1 MDEFY
6 AQPAGREPMN
16 QSQATRVL
24 AIRHGETAWN
34 VATRIQG
41 KLDIGLND
49 TGRNQALRLGE
60 TLAKSQTHEPITAI
74 YSSDLRR
81 AFDTALTVSMATG
94 VHVTPDKGLRERG
107 FGIFEGKTF
116 DEVAQL
122 WPEQAQR
129 WRQRDPD
136 FCPEG
141 GESLTMF
148 RDRILAASQAL
159 TARHPGEQIALVAH
173 GGVMDVLYRA
183 ATGQG
188 IQAPRTWSLGNAV
201 INRLLWTTAGF
212 TLVGWNDAQHLE
224 DAAMDEPVFLN
235 T

>member
-1 MDEFY
+1 MSHQ
-6 AQPAGREPMN
+6 QP
-16 QSQATRVL
+16 TRVL

-34 VATRIQG
+34 VDTRIQG

-49 TGRNQALRLGE
+49 NGRKQAERLGAALAKNQA
-60 TLAKSQTHEPITAI
+60 HEPITAI
-74 YSSDLRR
+74 YSSDLWR
-81 AFDTALTVSMATG
+81 AYDTALSISKATG
-94 VHVTPDKGLRERG
+94 VSVVTDEGLRERG
-107 FGIFEGKTF
+107 FGVFEGKTF
-116 DEVAQL
+116 DEVVHQ
-122 WPEQAQR
+122 WPDQALR
-129 WRQRDPD
+129 WRERDPD

-201 INRLLWTTAGF
+201 INRLLWSPTAF
-212 TLVGWNDAQHLE
+212 TLVGWNDMQHLE
-224 DAAMDEPVFLN
+224 DAAMNEAHA
-235 T
+235 